1 MESQTHLNWKDLQ
14 ILTHRRSGTMIH
26 GDLVEVSSYL
36 HVLPTGM
43 DLVLEIQGSWPVDW
57 PRDHVQSVRTV
68 HNTFKSRELTLS
80 ILTCPGS
87 SLDVISSP
95 RF

>member
-1 MESQTHLNWKDLQ
+1 M
-14 ILTHRRSGTMIH
+14 
-26 GDLVEVSSYL
+26 Y
-36 HVLPTGM
+36 LPTGM

-68 HNTFKSRELTLS
+68 HTYIQNRELTLS

-87 SLDVISSP
+87 SLDIISSSC
-95 RF
+95 F